1 MGSMEL
7 AKLAALAMIEHLEFE
22 LCKADLALEK
32 LAAYDLDQVDRSALI
47 VADFVEALVRFA
59 EVQTSEALD
68 LLVARHAAAK
78 IRNHNNESSVFTVSQ
93 FPLTGNNC
101 AIFCEESAS

>member
-1 MGSMEL
+1 MEL
-7 AKLAALAMIEHLEFE
+7 AKLVALAMIERLGFE
-22 LCKADLALEK
+22 LCKADLVLEK
-32 LAAYDLDQVDRSALI
+32 LAASDSDQVDRSALI

-59 EVQTSEALD
+59 EVQTLEALD
-68 LLVARHAAAK
+68 RPAARHAAAK
-78 IRNHNNESSVFTVSQ
+78 MSNHNNESSAFTASQ